1 MPRLLLVDDSTTM
14 HRIVEL
20 TFAREDVQVVAVRDG
35 EQAMHALS
43 SSRPDIVLA
52 DHAAA
57 GRSGY
62 ELAAF
67 VKSQP
72 ELSGVPVLLMG
83 GAFEPVDEARA
94 AQAGSDGVVVKP
106 LEPRQLVERVR
117 SLLQRASSGGARDY
131 AGPMTG
137 GTPLAV
143 SRAEPSTGEQT
154 LRASHDGLDDYFDQL
169 DAALGHLGASRVA
182 PPRESAPASLQDDV
196 IGSSLDVPTVEALL
210 AEMQATPDEPAPIAS
225 EGDSETEVPEA
236 PSQSVTPIH
245 TPDDAA
251 PAALITASEST
262 PDVDPLVEEV
272 TRRVIERLTSEGIDR
287 VVRDV
292 VLEVAER
299 RVREELARLRT

>member
-1 MPRLLLVDDSTTM
+1 
-14 HRIVEL
+14 
-20 TFAREDVQVVAVRDG
+20 
-35 EQAMHALS
+35 MHALS

-57 GRSGY
+57 GRDGY

-117 SLLQRASSGGARDY
+117 SLLQEASSGARDY
-131 AGPMTG
+131 PGSMTG
-137 GTPLAV
+137 GSRLTDSLA
-143 SRAEPSTGEQT
+143 EQSTTEQT
-154 LRASHDGLDDYFDQL
+154 ERASNDGLDDYFDQL

-182 PPRESAPASLQDDV
+182 PPQESVPPSPQDDV
-196 IGSSLDVPTVEALL
+196 MGSSLDVPTVEALL
-210 AEMQATPDEPAPIAS
+210 AEMQATSDEPAPIAR
-225 EGDSETEVPEA
+225 EDAGENQVPKA
-236 PSQSVTPIH
+236 PSQSITPIA
-245 TPDDAA
+245 TPDVAA
-251 PAALITASEST
+251 PAALATTSEST
-262 PDVDPLVEEV
+262 PHTDPLVEEV
-272 TRRVIERLTSEGIDR
+272 TRRVIERLTTEGIDR

-299 RVREELARLRT
+299 RVREELARLGL